1 MTITVLSIVFTDLSE
16 VVTVVSWPKFIIVE
30 AVLGGNLSIN
40 LRELSGA
47 YLSLFLSAALA
58 LLFLILLLFFV
69 LLLFFILL

>member
-1 MTITVLSIVFTDLSE
+1 MSLG
-16 VVTVVSWPKFIIVE
+16 VVGGAEIAIVE
-30 AVLGGNLSIN
+30 AQLGGNLSIN